1 VITSKEAAERMG
13 VTISRIQALLRQRR
27 IRGARLVGRTW
38 LIPENFEVKAG
49 TRGPMLRK
57 QKAKRNAK

>member
-1 VITSKEAAERMG
+1 MISSKEAAKRMG

-38 LIPENFEVKAG
+38 MIPEDFEVTPGA
-49 TRGPMLRK
+49 RGPAMG
-57 QKAKRNAK
+57 AKK

>member
-1 VITSKEAAERMG
+1 MISSKEAAKRMG

-38 LIPENFEVKAG
+38 LIPEDFEVNPG
-49 TRGPMLRK
+49 TRGPAMG
-57 QKAKRNAK
+57 AKKY